1 MNNYYHILGVTP
13 NATLEQIKKAY
24 REKAKLYHPDVNKAA
39 DAHDHFILVNEAY
52 EYLLNTT
59 GNNTNRIKR
68 NREKSQKQAAY
79 QQQWEQE
86 ERQKVRDR
94 AREYARMKYEA
105 YLKSDVY
112 RTTEAINV
120 VVDFFVTLLLLA
132 IVVLLPI
139 LSYREMGSGALFL
152 WAIIIIPTF
161 PLWFRFIVRGLGNI
175 DFQSFFVKTKSTF
188 RSRIINIILLFAV
201 NLFIFFQ
208 MALNTLL
215 PINWILGVYGS
226 SFILGFALA
235 PLVKRN
241 YHKYMLRFNITPG
254 LVSLFFLLNY
264 VFSTNPISETYWYTY
279 RSYNSTLFSTIE
291 LEDNAYQAFKGIR
304 IFVIEDNVKENSRI
318 SYEFQ
323 DGLFGLRVAKHIYIY
338 APIHLHKIEDAS
350 CI

>member
-1 MNNYYHILGVTP
+1 MNDYYHILGVTP

-24 REKAKLYHPDVNKAA
+24 RDKAKRYHPDVNKAA
-39 DAHDHFILVNEAY
+39 DAHEQFILVNEAY

-59 GNNTNRIKR
+59 GNSADRIKR
-68 NREKSQKQAAY
+68 NREKAQKQAAY

-86 ERQKVRDR
+86 ERQKARDR

-120 VVDFFVTLLLLA
+120 VVDFFVTLLVLA

-139 LSYREMGSGALFL
+139 LSYREMGSGSLFI

-161 PLWFRFIVRGLGNI
+161 PLWFRFFVRGMGN
-175 DFQSFFVKTKSTF
+175 FNFKSFFVKTKSTF
-188 RSRIINIILLFAV
+188 RSRIINIILLFVV
-201 NLFIFFQ
+201 NLVIFFQ

-215 PINWILGVYGS
+215 PLNWIVGVYGS
-226 SFILGFALA
+226 ALILGFVLA

-241 YHKYMLRFNITPG
+241 YHKYMLRFNIAPG

-264 VFSTNPISETYWYTY
+264 VFSANPVSETYWYTY
-279 RSYNSTLFSTIE
+279 SPYDSTLFSTIE
-291 LEDNAYQAFKGIR
+291 LEGNAYQAFKGIR
-304 IFVIEDNVKENSRI
+304 IFVIEDNVKEHSRI

-323 DGLFGLRVAKHIYIY
+323 EGLFGLRVVKHVDVE
-338 APIHLHKIEDAS
+338 LEFR
-350 CI
+350 